1 MSKIE
6 TLVESFHGSLIK
18 NKEELCGDIVRDHIN
33 EHSFVMVLADGLGS
47 GVKANILATL
57 TATILSEML
66 NQGLGLDDAVETI
79 TRTLPECAERKIAY
93 STFAVLQV
101 FSDGNAYLA
110 EFDQPQSI
118 VLRNLEEVAILRT
131 SIRLQNRTIYESH
144 FTVLPDDVIVLYS
157 DGVLHAGIG
166 RVLNF
171 GWARSEVVNHL
182 KQTIRPGDSAMMI
195 TDTLLAA
202 VNDLYQGC
210 PGDDATVATAKI
222 VSGNQTTVMVGPP
235 SDKKLDAEIVSQLM
249 NSDGLKIVCG
259 GTTAQI
265 VARILSAPIIVN
277 RILAIRQEV
286 PPTASIQGIDL
297 VTEGVL
303 TLAKTRDILRQ
314 CVKSEKILRNLL
326 EDQSED
332 GATLLAKALL
342 FNTIKIRFIVGQA
355 DNPAH
360 RDMSGLLI
368 SLNAKL
374 SIIHEIAEELKS
386 MKKIVTIELH

>member
-18 NKEELCGDIVRDHIN
+18 TKEELCGDIVRDHIN
-33 EHSFVMVLADGLGS
+33 ETSFVMVLADGLGS

-210 PGDDATVATAKI
+210 AGDDATVATAKI
-222 VSGNQTTVMVGPP
+222 VRGNQTTVMVGPP
-235 SDKKLDAEIVSQLM
+235 SDKKLDVEIVNQLM

-259 GTTAQI
+259 GTTAQL
-265 VARILSAPIIVN
+265 VARELNVPINVN

>member
-195 TDTLLAA
+195 TDTLLVA

-222 VSGNQTTVMVGPP
+222 VSGNQTIVMVGPP
-235 SDKKLDAEIVSQLM
+235 SDKKLDTQIVRQLM
-249 NSDGLKIVCG
+249 NSDGLKIICG

-265 VARILSAPIIVN
+265 VARELNVPINVN

-332 GATLLAKALL
+332 GATLLAKALI
-342 FNTIKIRFIVGQA
+342 FNTVKIRFIVGQA

>member
-6 TLVESFHGSLIK
+6 TLVESFHGSLVK

-195 TDTLLAA
+195 TDTLLVA

-210 PGDDATVATAKI
+210 PSDDATVATAKI
-222 VSGNQTTVMVGPP
+222 VSGNQTIVMVGPP
-235 SDKKLDAEIVSQLM
+235 SDKKLDTQIVRQLM
-249 NSDGLKIVCG
+249 NSDGLKIICG

-265 VARILSAPIIVN
+265 VARELNVPINVN

-332 GATLLAKALL
+332 GATLLAKALI
-342 FNTIKIRFIVGQA
+342 FNTVKIRFIVGQA

>member
-18 NKEELCGDIVRDHIN
+18 TKEELCGDIVRDHIN

-202 VNDLYQGC
+202 VNDLYQDV
-210 PGDDATVATAKI
+210 PEMTQPLRPPRSSAETK
-222 VSGNQTTVMVGPP
+222 PP
-235 SDKKLDAEIVSQLM
+235 SW
-249 NSDGLKIVCG
+249 SD
-259 GTTAQI
+259 
-265 VARILSAPIIVN
+265 RRPIRN
-277 RILAIRQEV
+277 WMLRS
-286 PPTASIQGIDL
+286 SI
-297 VTEGVL
+297 
-303 TLAKTRDILRQ
+303 
-314 CVKSEKILRNLL
+314 N
-326 EDQSED
+326 
-332 GATLLAKALL
+332 
-342 FNTIKIRFIVGQA
+342 
-355 DNPAH
+355 
-360 RDMSGLLI
+360 
-368 SLNAKL
+368 
-374 SIIHEIAEELKS
+374 
-386 MKKIVTIELH
+386 

>member
-195 TDTLLAA
+195 TDTLLVA

-210 PGDDATVATAKI
+210 PSDDATVATAKI
-222 VSGNQTTVMVGPP
+222 VSGNQTIVMVGPP
-235 SDKKLDAEIVSQLM
+235 SDKKLDTQIVRQLM
-249 NSDGLKIVCG
+249 NSDGLKIICG

-265 VARILSAPIIVN
+265 VARELNVPINVN

-332 GATLLAKALL
+332 GATLLAKALI
-342 FNTIKIRFIVGQA
+342 FNTVKIRFIVGQA